1 MRHFLDLTDWSA
13 KDIMNMLQNARQ
25 LKQEWENGGNEPV
38 LAGKTLGMI
47 FQKPSL
53 RTRASFDVGMQHLGG
68 YAIML
73 GPDEI
78 QLGTRESIADVS
90 RVLSGYV
97 QAILARV
104 FQHAHVVELAKYAS
118 VPVINGLS
126 DDRHPCQALADML
139 TIYET
144 FDELEGLNIAYV
156 GDGNNVAAS
165 LMLAAVK
172 LGANFAIATPKAH
185 ALPRDV
191 WERAI
196 EESSDHP
203 VNIKGY
209 STPQKAVRDAHV
221 IYTDTWVS
229 MGQEDQRA
237 EKLNH
242 FAGFQVNREL
252 LEHARDDAI
261 VMHCL
266 PAHRGEEI
274 TDDVADGKQ
283 SAIFRQAHNRLHAQK
298 ALLVELMA

>member
-1 MRHFLDLTDWSA
+1 MRHFLDIVDWSA
-13 KDIMNMLQNARQ
+13 KDIMNLLQSAQQ
-25 LKQEWENGGNEPV
+25 LKKEWEDGGNEPV
-38 LAGKTLGMI
+38 LAGKTLGMV

-53 RTRASFDVGMQHLGG
+53 RTRTSFDVGMYQLGG
-68 YAIML
+68 YAVML
-73 GPDEI
+73 SPDEI
-78 QLGTRESIADVS
+78 QLGTRESIGDVAQ
-90 RVLSGYV
+90 VLSGYV
-97 QAILARV
+97 QAIMARV
-104 FQHAHVVELAKYAS
+104 FDHAHVVELAKHAS

-144 FDELEGLNIAYV
+144 FGKLEGLNVAYV

-165 LMLAAVK
+165 LMLASVK
-172 LGANFAIATPKAH
+172 LGANFSIATPKAYP
-185 ALPRDV
+185 LPRNV

-196 EESSDHP
+196 EETSNYP

-209 STPQKAVRDAHV
+209 SDPVQAVRDAHV

-229 MGQEDQRA
+229 MGQEAARA
-237 EKLNH
+237 EKLKH
-242 FAGFQVNREL
+242 FAGFQVNRDL

-261 VMHCL
+261 VLHCL

-274 TDDVADGKQ
+274 TDEVMDSDQ
-283 SAIFRQAHNRLHAQK
+283 SAVFRQAHNRLHAQK